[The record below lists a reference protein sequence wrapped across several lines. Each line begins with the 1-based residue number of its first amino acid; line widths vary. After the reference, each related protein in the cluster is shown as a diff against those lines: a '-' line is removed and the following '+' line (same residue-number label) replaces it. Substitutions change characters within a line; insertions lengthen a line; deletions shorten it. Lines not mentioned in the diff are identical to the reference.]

1 MSSRD
6 LIVAEIPRLRRYAR
20 ALTGDAARADDLVQD
35 TLERALSRF
44 SLWRPGNLRAW
55 HFTIMHNIFVNQI
68 KSAANIDYLAD
79 ELLPDLPL
87 RATQSDNLELRD
99 LDRALSRLSAEQ
111 REVLLLVGLE
121 DISYIVQWSAS
132 YGIENWRL
140 RAHVFILLNKLYA
153 APLLKQWLI
162 QKNHEVPLLS
172 RAMSLTKTGN
182 SISWPLDV
190 SACQNDKLIYIAPPA
205 LKGIK
210 DPMAKTPRIQLVR
223 RKHEKLALTT
233 TINSSTKNRELTH
246 KRIKELREE
255 AGLPSLQSS
264 TNFQISH

>member
-55 HFTIMHNIFVNQI
+55 LFTIMHNIFVNQI

-111 REVLLLVGLE
+111 REVLLLVGQE
-121 DISYIVQWSAS
+121 DLSYEEAARIVGTPIGTVMSRLS
-132 YGIENWRL
+132 RGRERL
-140 RAHVFILLNKLYA
+140 RALLSGVELAA
-153 APLLKQWLI
+153 APQLK
-162 QKNHEVPLLS
+162 V
-172 RAMSLTKTGN
+172 
-182 SISWPLDV
+182 
-190 SACQNDKLIYIAPPA
+190 
-205 LKGIK
+205 IK
-210 DPMAKTPRIQLVR
+210 
-223 RKHEKLALTT
+223 
-233 TINSSTKNRELTH
+233 
-246 KRIKELREE
+246 
-255 AGLPSLQSS
+255 
-264 TNFQISH
+264 